1 MISRSKSLSDPNS
14 GADNSV
20 PEKSTRASRRAARR
34 AERVGTVKVKKYGF
48 LGAFLRPIGISI
60 ALLLAGWGAISM
72 GTTFWRSYERHALH
86 TKAVHEDE
94 SIFDIF
100 VKSDLPKDAVKLVI
114 KDVDGK
120 LRRVAASGSQTD
132 AFVNSTILMLD
143 GERDRIKIAAS
154 EDIDRLFDHAFA
166 DREQILEAYA
176 DWFFE
181 WKRSYVVLKETIT
194 SATNRFIQTG
204 EYESLSEAVERDVK
218 DYFLRHYMSQ
228 VLKPALRDEM
238 ITQEIETTVRRA
250 HESYR
255 RVVANGDMR
264 LQLFMAQYTQ
274 HLNDVPSSASLT
286 DLKLDWDAQKW
297 KAPTYLMEDKA
308 FEGVIGLGHIAAGG
322 TIGALALG
330 PVMTRVVSGT
340 FGMLSR
346 RFVTSIGTRLVL
358 AEKGVVAGTLIQP
371 AGGQIVGAIAGV
383 VLGVAADYFI
393 NEAYEEFD
401 REKFINANRD
411 ALDTT
416 IAVWKA
422 KLAANV
428 TTAVDR
434 WFDDTRSS
442 VVLAQDS

>member
-1 MISRSKSLSDPNS
+1 MISRSKSLSDPK
-14 GADNSV
+14 ADQSV
-20 PEKSTRASRRAARR
+20 PTEADRKGRRAARR
-34 AERVGTVKVKKYGF
+34 AERARPVKVKKYGF
-48 LGAFLRPIGISI
+48 LGAFLRPIGI
-60 ALLLAGWGAISM
+60 ALGVLLIGWGAVSM
-72 GTTFWRSYERHALH
+72 GTTFWRSYQRHIEHA
-86 TKAVHEDE
+86 KPYHEDK
-94 SIFDIF
+94 SIFDI
-100 VKSDLPKDAVKLVI
+100 VLRSNLPDDAVKLVI
-114 KDVDGK
+114 RDVDGK
-120 LRRVAASGSQTD
+120 LRRVAASGSKTD
-132 AFVNSTILMLD
+132 GFVNSTILMLD
-143 GERDRIKIAAS
+143 SERDRIKLAAS
-154 EDIDRLFDHAFA
+154 EDIDRLFQHAFA
-166 DREQILEAYA
+166 DKEQVLEAYA

-181 WKRSYVVLKETIT
+181 WKRSYVVLKETVT

-218 DYFLRHYMSQ
+218 DYFMRHYLQQ
-228 VLKPALRDEM
+228 VLKPELRDEL

-264 LQLFMAQYTQ
+264 LQLFLAQYTQ
-274 HLNDVPSSASLT
+274 HLDDMPASKSIT

-308 FEGVIGLGHIAAGG
+308 FEGVIGLGHVAAGG

-330 PVMTRVVSGT
+330 PVMTRVVSST
-340 FGMLSR
+340 FGLLSR

-358 AEKGVVAGTLIQP
+358 AEKGAVAGTLIQP

-401 REKFINANRD
+401 REKFIAANRD

-442 VVLAQDS
+442 VVLAQK